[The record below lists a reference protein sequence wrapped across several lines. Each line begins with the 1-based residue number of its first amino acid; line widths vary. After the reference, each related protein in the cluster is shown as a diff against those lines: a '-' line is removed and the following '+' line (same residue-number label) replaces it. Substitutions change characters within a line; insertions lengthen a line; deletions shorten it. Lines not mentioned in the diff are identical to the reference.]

1 MGPSIIYHIDVS
13 MVHHC
18 VMPHPILLISFGVKN
33 CCVQI
38 PHGTHGIQ
46 HHFVPPEPFVQ
57 QMPTV
62 GFVGQRTLEGGSLLL
77 NAIVGLQHHMLVV
90 PDSLVVLDQPND
102 HLSAK
107 VSGWI
112 EGVIM
117 GIFVSNPQA
126 LLEGCKE
133 AISITIHLQITP
145 LVNTMDKATIAL
157 HKRKVTG
164 ICNGQGDHTTER
176 KSQ

>member
-1 MGPSIIYHIDVS
+1 
-13 MVHHC
+13 
-18 VMPHPILLISFGVKN
+18 MPHPILLISFGVKN
-33 CCVQI
+33 CYAQV
-38 PHGTHGIQ
+38 PHGAHSIQ
-46 HHFVPPEPFVQ
+46 HHFVPPEPFIQ

-77 NAIVGLQHHMLVV
+77 NAIIGLQHHMLVV

-102 HLSAK
+102 HLPVK

-112 EGVIM
+112 EKVIM
-117 GIFVSNPQA
+117 GILVSNPQA

-145 LVNTMDKATIAL
+145 LVKYNGQGNHSTTPKNASEKGTMIAA
-157 HKRKVTG
+157 G
-164 ICNGQGDHTTER
+164 ICNRQGNHYSR
-176 KSQ
+176 KKKLIR